1 MREQAMTP
9 GASGPGAIHQVLLA
23 TAVAAMLCAVGI
35 LHVASKVSAVE
46 AGYKLGQLEDAHRVL
61 ERDNAS
67 LKLQVATL
75 RSAAHIEV
83 AAREQLVSTYMGSW
97 LAIPHGTDESK
108 GDILASA
115 LCLIRYDEPIE
126 WGAGQPV
133 RVVVGIAGVGE
144 EHLSILSRIALIFS
158 DPARVEE
165 VLAAAGPDELYAL
178 IQQVN
183 E

>member
-1 MREQAMTP
+1 MTP

-83 AAREQLVSTYMGSW
+83 TARQQLGMSAPGSQRVFAVGGPIAPIVPAKPAAKKP
-97 LAIPHGTDESK
+97 AAK
-108 GDILASA
+108 A
-115 LCLIRYDEPIE
+115 
-126 WGAGQPV
+126 PV
-133 RVVVGIAGVGE
+133 AKPKV
-144 EHLSILSRIALIFS
+144 
-158 DPARVEE
+158 
-165 VLAAAGPDELYAL
+165 
-178 IQQVN
+178 
-183 E
+183 

>member
-1 MREQAMTP
+1 MAERE
-9 GASGPGAIHQVLLA
+9 
-23 TAVAAMLCAVGI
+23 
-35 LHVASKVSAVE
+35 
-46 AGYKLGQLEDAHRVL
+46 R
-61 ERDNAS
+61 
-67 LKLQVATL
+67 
-75 RSAAHIEV
+75 
-83 AAREQLVSTYMGSW
+83 LVSTYMGSW

-108 GDILASA
+108 GDIVRSA
-115 LCLIRYDEPIE
+115 LCLVRYDEPIE
-126 WGAGQPV
+126 WGADQPV

-165 VLAAAGPDELYAL
+165 VLAAPGPDELYAL

>member
-1 MREQAMTP
+1 VTQDVLTRDLVVAP
-9 GASGPGAIHQVLLA
+9 GTARTKEEAIR
-23 TAVAAMLCAVGI
+23 
-35 LHVASKVSAVE
+35 E
-46 AGYKLGQLEDAHRVL
+46 AGALLVGCGSVTPAYVDAM
-61 ERDNAS
+61 
-67 LKLQVATL
+67 
-75 RSAAHIEV
+75 

-108 GDILASA
+108 GDIVASA

-144 EHLSILSRIALIFS
+144 EHLSILSKIALIFS
-158 DPARVEE
+158 DPTEVEK